1 MQPLVEITT
10 IPSRVGG
17 AANNALSRHC
27 LGTLTTVT
35 SGKLYDGEKC
45 REKVREIIARS
56 GASSLGDHLYEFPNG
71 AFSLVVALVESHV
84 SIHTWPERLTVQLDV
99 FLCNYM
105 RDNTSACQHIYDEIV
120 YYFDRR

>member
-1 MQPLVEITT
+1 MQPLLEITT

-56 GASSLGDHLYEFPNG
+56 GASSLGDHL
-71 AFSLVVALVESHV
+71 
-84 SIHTWPERLTVQLDV
+84 
-99 FLCNYM
+99 
-105 RDNTSACQHIYDEIV
+105 
-120 YYFDRR
+120 